1 MTSTYRAPVAD
12 MLFTL
17 RHVAGLDRL
26 IADGLAPGLEED
38 MSPAI
43 LEEAAKFAGERLAP
57 LNRIGDQRG
66 TSFKDGVVTSAPGF
80 REAYRDWAA
89 GGWNAL
95 SGPAEFGGQHLPALI
110 ATACGE
116 MWNSACMAFSL
127 GPLLT
132 FGAIEALHEH
142 GSDALKEIYLAKL
155 VSGEWMGTMNLTEP
169 QAGSDLSTLRT
180 RAERA
185 GDGSYKIT
193 GQKIFITYGDH
204 DLTENII
211 HLVLAR
217 LTDAPPGTRGISL
230 FLVPKFL
237 VKQDG
242 SIGEPNDLRC
252 HSIEHKLG
260 IHASPTCTMVYGD
273 KGGAKGFLIGE
284 ENRGLACMFTMMNN
298 ARLNVAAQGVAIAER
313 ATQQA
318 LAYALERRQG
328 RAPGAKDQGMSPI
341 AGQPDVQRMLLT
353 MRGLTQAARSLCYLT
368 AEAIDRAHRSGA
380 PEARTQAFER
390 ASLLTPVAKAFSTD
404 IGVEVAS
411 LGIQVHGGMGFIE
424 ETGAAQHLRDAR
436 IAPIYEGT
444 NGIQA
449 IDLVTRKLPLSEGQ
463 AVASLIAGMRATA
476 QKLVGINNPAFGQM
490 AARLRDAVE
499 ALDRATQYMLGAVRD
514 APEDALAGAS
524 PYLRLFGLA
533 QGTASLA
540 EVALAAHAETRN
552 GDGDPA
558 HAGRIGLAR
567 FFAENIASG
576 ATGLEVAITAGAAS
590 VHDAASALAS

>member
-1 MTSTYRAPVAD
+1 MTSTYRAPVAE

-43 LEEAAKFAGERLAP
+43 LEEAAKFAAERLAP

-66 TSFKDGVVTSAPGF
+66 TSFKDGVVTTAPGF

-89 GGWNAL
+89 AGWNAL
-95 SGPAEFGGQHLPALI
+95 SGPAEFGGQHLPTLI

-217 LTDAPPGTRGISL
+217 
-230 FLVPKFL
+230 
-237 VKQDG
+237 
-242 SIGEPNDLRC
+242 
-252 HSIEHKLG
+252 
-260 IHASPTCTMVYGD
+260 
-273 KGGAKGFLIGE
+273 
-284 ENRGLACMFTMMNN
+284 
-298 ARLNVAAQGVAIAER
+298 
-313 ATQQA
+313 
-318 LAYALERRQG
+318 
-328 RAPGAKDQGMSPI
+328 
-341 AGQPDVQRMLLT
+341 
-353 MRGLTQAARSLCYLT
+353 
-368 AEAIDRAHRSGA
+368 
-380 PEARTQAFER
+380 
-390 ASLLTPVAKAFSTD
+390 
-404 IGVEVAS
+404 
-411 LGIQVHGGMGFIE
+411 
-424 ETGAAQHLRDAR
+424 
-436 IAPIYEGT
+436 
-444 NGIQA
+444 
-449 IDLVTRKLPLSEGQ
+449 
-463 AVASLIAGMRATA
+463 
-476 QKLVGINNPAFGQM
+476 
-490 AARLRDAVE
+490 
-499 ALDRATQYMLGAVRD
+499 
-514 APEDALAGAS
+514 
-524 PYLRLFGLA
+524 
-533 QGTASLA
+533 
-540 EVALAAHAETRN
+540 
-552 GDGDPA
+552 
-558 HAGRIGLAR
+558 
-567 FFAENIASG
+567 
-576 ATGLEVAITAGAAS
+576 
-590 VHDAASALAS
+590 